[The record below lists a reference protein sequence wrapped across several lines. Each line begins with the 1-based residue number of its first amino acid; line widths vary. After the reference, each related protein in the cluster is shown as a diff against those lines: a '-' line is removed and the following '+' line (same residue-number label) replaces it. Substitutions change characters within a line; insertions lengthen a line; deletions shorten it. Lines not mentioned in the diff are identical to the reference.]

1 LFGKRNPA
9 DRTSMSSNRSDVPS
23 AKPARKGLQEIVD
36 YPTGRFVEDRSHPMV
51 DGNWTTTHLGEHKGH
66 PSKTTVTSTTDRLP
80 GEKSGKPGPV
90 RTTYSI
96 AIRYGPTTDTGK
108 RYKFKTKP
116 ILVSHIRPHHLV
128 GSEDLIMGDVHPTIR
143 DTMLDHIRRHDTTL
157 HPESPDVTELSPG
170 RVLSTTMGG
179 GSLSVGTVR
188 DHEFSK
194 RGPMDEGFLKSPGAA
209 ARKGLHEYSQYNTGE
224 FIEDRSHPISNNI
237 WTTRHLGAHEGHPS
251 QTTVSS
257 TTARAPTRP
266 NGTLG
271 SLVTTYMINRRH
283 GPTTDKQ
290 SYAFEDPRVIVSH
303 YGHSPVGGSQS
314 LKFKGV
320 ADDDDVDPKIR
331 DSAMSAIENHNST
344 LHPESQDVTPLSAG
358 RLLPRE
364 RGGGSLTVGTAR
376 EYHSLSSMDE
386 GFLKTA
392 GHVALAGA
400 MTLGGIGRINST
412 DNGHSIHHDTGT
424 TTEVN
429 SDNPFGPSK
438 TTNLVRS
445 GSDIKKTNRTSE
457 IPGVTT
463 KKENL
468 PSTRTRT
475 TGERFSMIQGG
486 KTDRESSTN
495 TSTQV
500 GDQKPVVSSSSNRSF
515 SIPKSAPKIGDIGVS
530 TNVDM
535 KGGGTVATKFKNLK
549 QTEIAPTG
557 KNISAIASPSFKLKR
572 RGDSI
577 LKEEHDDL
585 IKEISPVMWIHKDSI
600 YGGGHEDGHDH
611 NYLAQQILGD
621 YGKRPEG
628 NYSDQVLGLG
638 GWTRLMKVG
647 KNQFEIESAS
657 HDALRHSVRRIQPH
671 IAGQKVRLEVRDPNN
686 ADPAHV
692 WSRSNVDD
700 EQLGDYIKYG
710 HQARSLRSNSILKEV
725 TTGTG
730 RPIDIEQGKRL
741 GNLKDSLKRKLEMQR
756 SSGIEDNATYKD
768 APHAFRRQ
776 DSTRDKLA
784 RILQL
789 MSAKGGNKKATKAS
803 NDNRTNRND
812 YRNQHKK

>member
-1 LFGKRNPA
+1 MKPEEVAAMRPTPA
-9 DRTSMSSNRSDVPS
+9 PVLSPDHPR
-23 AKPARKGLQEIVD
+23 
-36 YPTGRFVEDRSHPMV
+36 VEDAIRNIVNAHFGSTP
-51 DGNWTTTHLGEHKGH
+51 
-66 PSKTTVTSTTDRLP
+66 TSTP
-80 GEKSGKPGPV
+80 PMSGGLG
-90 RTTYSI
+90 RTTSN
-96 AIRYGPTTDTGK
+96 TDL
-108 RYKFKTKP
+108 RA
-116 ILVSHIRPHHLV
+116 SQAERAQA
-128 GSEDLIMGDVHPTIR
+128 
-143 DTMLDHIRRHDTTL
+143 RRSVTPEPGIPETHD
-157 HPESPDVTELSPG
+157 
-170 RVLSTTMGG
+170 
-179 GSLSVGTVR
+179 
-188 DHEFSK
+188 
-194 RGPMDEGFLKSPGAA
+194 GFKSPAAA

-320 ADDDDVDPKIR
+320 ADDDVDPKIR

-344 LHPESQDVTPLSAG
+344 LHPESQDVTPLSVG

-376 EYHSLSSMDE
+376 EYHSLSDMDE

-400 MTLGGIGRINST
+400 MTLGGIGRVNST
-412 DNGHSIHHDTGT
+412 DTGHSIHHDTGT
-424 TTEVN
+424 TISVN
-429 SDNPFGPSK
+429 SDNPGGPSK
-438 TTNLVRS
+438 TTNLVRF

-463 KKENL
+463 QKENL
-468 PSTRTRT
+468 PSTKTEKS
-475 TGERFSMIQGG
+475 GERFSMSQGG
-486 KTDRESSTN
+486 KTDRSSNTK

-500 GDQKPVVSSSSNRSF
+500 GDQKPVVSSSSNQSV
-515 SIPKSAPKIGDIGVS
+515 SIPKSAPKIGGIGVS
-530 TNVDM
+530 TNADM
-535 KGGGTVATKFKNLK
+535 KGGGDIGTEFKNLK

-557 KNISAIASPSFKLKR
+557 KNISAITSPSFKLKR

-585 IKEISPVMWIHKDSI
+585 IDEIDPVMFIHKDHV
-600 YGGGHEDGHDH
+600 YRGGVEVGHDH
-611 NYLAQQILGD
+611 HYLAGQILGD
-621 YGKRPEG
+621 LGIRKSGRHL
-628 NYSDQVLGLG
+628 SDQIVGLG

-647 KNQFEIESAS
+647 KSQFEIESAS
-657 HDALRHSVRRIQPH
+657 HDALRHSLRRIEPH
-671 IAGQKVRLEVRDPNN
+671 IAGQKVHIEVRDPNN
-686 ADPAHV
+686 DDPTHV
-692 WSRSNVDD
+692 WSKANIDAK
-700 EQLGDYIKYG
+700 QLRDYIKYG

-730 RPIDIEQGKRL
+730 RPIDIEQGERL

-803 NDNRTNRND
+803 NDNRTDRND